1 MLTNLPGGAPS
12 PSYVAYVTQNMLRIE
27 NRIKVL
33 GYPDDSIR
41 EAYVNLVEEKHR
53 SEEEL
58 NILLTLRGVIKPQS
72 DF

>member
-1 MLTNLPGGAPS
+1 
-12 PSYVAYVTQNMLRIE
+12 MLRIE
-27 NRIKVL
+27 NKIKVL
-33 GYPDDSIR
+33 GYPDEAMK
-41 EAYVNLVEEKHR
+41 EAYSNLVEEKHR

>member
-1 MLTNLPGGAPS
+1 
-12 PSYVAYVTQNMLRIE
+12 MLRIE
-27 NRIKVL
+27 NKIKVL
-33 GYPDDSIR
+33 GYPDDAIR

-53 SEEEL
+53 SEQEL